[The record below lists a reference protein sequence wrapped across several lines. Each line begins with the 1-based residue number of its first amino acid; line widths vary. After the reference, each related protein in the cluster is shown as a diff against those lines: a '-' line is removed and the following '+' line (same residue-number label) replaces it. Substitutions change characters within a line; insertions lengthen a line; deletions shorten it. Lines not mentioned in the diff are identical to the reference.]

1 MLPPTC
7 APGRSVAG
15 SPSDGQANRPGPD
28 MDEPRAARGNGTGLW
43 SRSRYR
49 VAPRYRS
56 PKNASTEFCVCR
68 PATTWVGMSQSSHPG
83 PVADRSDQP
92 QYGRVLIPV
101 CIRISIV
108 YMKTMIDIDD
118 QALEL
123 AARELGTTTK
133 KDTVNAALQFVAN
146 RRSRIEQLLDDPYA
160 LGVGPDI
167 TDPEIM
173 RQARR

>member
-1 MLPPTC
+1 MESSWT
-7 APGRSVAG
+7 GSVLQVCEKLVHRILGAW
-15 SPSDGQANRPGPD
+15 PS
-28 MDEPRAARGNGTGLW
+28 RGTD
-43 SRSRYR
+43 R
-49 VAPRYRS
+49 
-56 PKNASTEFCVCR
+56 
-68 PATTWVGMSQSSHPG
+68 MSQSSRAPRMANWNAPAHPMLMPG
-83 PVADRSDQP
+83 
-92 QYGRVLIPV
+92 
-101 CIRISIV
+101 CIRISLI

-146 RRSRIEQLLDDPYA
+146 RRHRIEQLLDDPYA